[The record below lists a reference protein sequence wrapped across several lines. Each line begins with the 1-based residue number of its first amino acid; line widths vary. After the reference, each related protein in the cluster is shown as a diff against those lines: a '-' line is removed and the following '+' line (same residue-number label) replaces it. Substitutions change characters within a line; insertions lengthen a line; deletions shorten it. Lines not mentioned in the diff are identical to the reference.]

1 MQSTPRESSE
11 NNFLVLL
18 NFIVDPA
25 VIVDEKG
32 RILLVNNAFEDS
44 TGLSAKEVIGKVFLE
59 LSILPAE
66 SKAIMLE
73 NLEMRMQGLPVQPY
87 EITFTNKNGELTYTE
102 IKAKKISYAGQPA
115 DLVIFRDIT
124 RRKKNL
130 AKLKEY
136 SEKMEALVN
145 EKVKEVKE
153 SAQKLSVSEEK
164 YRKQFE
170 EALDAVFIADCETGI
185 LVDCNRAASELV
197 GREKSELIGKNQRIL
212 HPSKE
217 IKGDFSRTFKQHIKE
232 KEGQI
237 LEAQVIT
244 KRGEI
249 KDVAIKANVFEVRGK
264 KMLQG
269 TFRDITERKKAEK
282 KLLSSEKK
290 YRKLFENLKLTETQ
304 LLEERDIAQNYL
316 DIADVMLVALNT
328 DGHITMLNRKGCA
341 ILKCTAKDAL
351 GKNWCDN
358 FIPPPIRSNVKKYF
372 RLVLAGKVKFPKYHE
387 NPVLSKSGD
396 IRLIGW
402 HNTVLRNHQGQI
414 IGALSSGED
423 ITEWKQAQQA
433 LVDSEEKF
441 RNLAEQSP
449 DMVFVNKKGR
459 VVYANRRA
467 EEIMGYT
474 KEEFYSPNFNFLCLI
489 VPESREQIKSVYE
502 RHVKNGKDVGA
513 LEYRLVT
520 KDGRVI
526 DAMLNSRLIKYEGD
540 NAILGTVIDITERK
554 KMEAEI
560 KQKLDMLE
568 ALTQNLG
575 VGFTIISKDYHVLW
589 ANKFIKNNV
598 GEVEGKQCY
607 SSLNTLDHI
616 CPDCGVKKVFEEGVA
631 KDSHEYTNIG
641 IHGKPYYVELIA
653 TPLKDKD
660 GNVTAALEFVVDIA
674 EKKHMQ
680 SELTEY
686 SQKLEKLVDE
696 RTEELEQTQTKLLK
710 TEKLAAIGELAAM
723 IGHDLRNPL
732 TGIKGA
738 AYYLKT
744 KCAAEIG
751 ATGREMLKTIDKAID
766 HSNKIINDLLEYSNK
781 LNLELTETTPKLLLK
796 NTLTLIEIPERTQII
811 DTTKNKPKIKADIG
825 NISKVFAN
833 IITNA
838 IDAMPGTG
846 TLTIT
851 SKTAKGNVKIIFK
864 DTGIGMT
871 EETLSRLKLGFPLFT
886 TKAKGMGFGLPI
898 CKRIVEAH
906 GGKISLKSTL
916 GKGTTVIV
924 TIPVNPKT
932 VDENEEKWIFNES
945 MLQAMRTSQK
955 TPRKP

>member
-1 MQSTPRESSE
+1 MQNTPQKSSE
-11 NNFLVLL
+11 NNFLALL

-32 RILLVNNAFEDS
+32 HILLVNNAFEDS
-44 TGLSAKEVIGKVFLE
+44 TGLSAKEVIGQVFLE
-59 LSILPAE
+59 VSILPAE

-73 NLEMRMQGLPVQPY
+73 NLKKRMQGLPIQPY

-102 IKAKKISYAGQPA
+102 IKAKKISYSGQSA

-124 RRKKNL
+124 RRKRNERR
-130 AKLKEY
+130 LKEY

-170 EALDAVFIADCETGI
+170 EALDAIFIADCETGI

-217 IKGDFSRTFKQHIKE
+217 IEGDFSKTFKQHIKE

-269 TFRDITERKKAEK
+269 AFR
-282 KLLSSEKK
+282 
-290 YRKLFENLKLTETQ
+290 
-304 LLEERDIAQNYL
+304 
-316 DIADVMLVALNT
+316 
-328 DGHITMLNRKGCA
+328 
-341 ILKCTAKDAL
+341 
-351 GKNWCDN
+351 
-358 FIPPPIRSNVKKYF
+358 
-372 RLVLAGKVKFPKYHE
+372 
-387 NPVLSKSGD
+387 
-396 IRLIGW
+396 
-402 HNTVLRNHQGQI
+402 
-414 IGALSSGED
+414 
-423 ITEWKQAQQA
+423 
-433 LVDSEEKF
+433 
-441 RNLAEQSP
+441 
-449 DMVFVNKKGR
+449 
-459 VVYANRRA
+459 
-467 EEIMGYT
+467 
-474 KEEFYSPNFNFLCLI
+474 
-489 VPESREQIKSVYE
+489 
-502 RHVKNGKDVGA
+502 
-513 LEYRLVT
+513 
-520 KDGRVI
+520 
-526 DAMLNSRLIKYEGD
+526 
-540 NAILGTVIDITERK
+540 DITERK
-554 KMEAEI
+554 KMEAEV

-568 ALTQNLG
+568 ALTENLG
-575 VGFTIISKDYHVLW
+575 VGLGIISKDYHVVW
-589 ANKFIKNNV
+589 VNRFIKNNV
-598 GEVEGKQCY
+598 GEVKGKLCY

-616 CPDCGVKKVFEEGVA
+616 CPDCGVRKVFNEGVA

-660 GNVTAALEFVVDIA
+660 GNVTAALEFVIDIA

-680 SELTEY
+680 SKLTEY

-696 RTEELEQTQTKLLK
+696 RTEQLNQTQIKLLK
-710 TEKLAAIGELAAM
+710 AEKLAAIGELAGM

-751 ATGREMLKTIDKAID
+751 ATGQEMLKTIDKAID
-766 HSNKIINDLLEYSNK
+766 HSNKIINDLLEYSSK
-781 LNLELTETTPKLLLK
+781 LSLELTEITPKLLLK
-796 NTLTLIEIPERTQII
+796 NTLTLIEVPERTQII
-811 DTTKNKPKIKADIG
+811 DATKNKPKIKADIG

-851 SKTAKGNVKIIFK
+851 SKTAKGKVKIIFK

-871 EETLSRLKLGFPLFT
+871 EETLSKLKLGFPLFT

-916 GKGTTVIV
+916 GKGTAVIV
-924 TIPVNPKT
+924 TIPVNQKPR
-932 VDENEEKWIFNES
+932 DEGEEKWIFTES
-945 MLQAMRTSQK
+945 MLQAMHTSQK

>member
-11 NNFLVLL
+11 NNFIALL

-87 EITFTNKNGELTYTE
+87 EITFANKNGELTYTE

-130 AKLKEY
+130 AKLEEY

-170 EALDAVFIADCETGI
+170 EALDAIFIADCETGI

-197 GREKSELIGKNQRIL
+197 GREKSEMIGKNQRIL
-212 HPSKE
+212 HPPRESEGEFSK
-217 IKGDFSRTFKQHIKE
+217 TFKQHSKE

-249 KDVAIKANVFEVRGK
+249 KDVAIKANIFEFQGK

-269 TFRDITERKKAEK
+269 IFRDITEQKKAEMALRLSEEK
-282 KLLSSEKK
+282 YKELINGMNDTAWVIDLDAKFIDVNNAAVKVLGYSREELLSRGPSDIDGSLSSEEIS
-290 YRKLFENLKLTETQ
+290 KL
-304 LLEERDIAQNYL
+304 
-316 DIADVMLVALNT
+316 
-328 DGHITMLNRKGCA
+328 
-341 ILKCTAKDAL
+341 
-351 GKNWCDN
+351 
-358 FIPPPIRSNVKKYF
+358 
-372 RLVLAGKVKFPKYHE
+372 
-387 NPVLSKSGD
+387 
-396 IRLIGW
+396 
-402 HNTVLRNHQGQI
+402 
-414 IGALSSGED
+414 
-423 ITEWKQAQQA
+423 
-433 LVDSEEKF
+433 
-441 RNLAEQSP
+441 
-449 DMVFVNKKGR
+449 
-459 VVYANRRA
+459 
-467 EEIMGYT
+467 
-474 KEEFYSPNFNFLCLI
+474 
-489 VPESREQIKSVYE
+489 
-502 RHVKNGKDVGA
+502 VKNMPADQIQVF
-513 LEYRLVT
+513 ETSHTT
-520 KDGRVI
+520 KDGKKIPVEISSSLVTYQGKKAVLSIAR
-526 DAMLNSRLIKYEGD
+526 N
-540 NAILGTVIDITERK
+540 ITERK

-568 ALTQNLG
+568 ALTENLG

-589 ANKFIKNNV
+589 SNRFIKNTV
-598 GEVEGKQCY
+598 GNVEGKLCY
-607 SSLNTLDHI
+607 ASLNTLDHI
-616 CPDCGVKKVFEEGVA
+616 CPDCGVRKVFEEGVA
-631 KDSHEYTNIG
+631 KDAHEYYYIG

-674 EKKHMQ
+674 EKKRMQ

-686 SQKLEKLVDE
+686 SQRLEKIVDE
-696 RTEELEQTQTKLLK
+696 RTEQLEQTQTKLLE
-710 TEKLAAIGELAAM
+710 TEKLAAIGELAGI

-738 AYYLKT
+738 AYYLET

-751 ATGREMLKTIDKAID
+751 DTGKKMLQTINKAIM
-766 HSNKIINDLLEYSNK
+766 HSNKIINDLLEYSCT
-781 LNLELTETTPKLLLK
+781 LNLELTETTPKSLLK
-796 NTLTLIEIPERTQII
+796 HTLSIIEVPERIQII
-811 DTTKNKPKIKADIG
+811 DATEDKPKIKTDIE
-825 NISKVFAN
+825 KMRRVFTSVIAN
-833 IITNA
+833 A
-838 IDAMPGTG
+838 MDAMPGDG
-846 TLTIT
+846 TLAIT
-851 SKTAKGNVKIIFK
+851 SKTAKDKVKIIFK

-871 EETLSRLKLGFPLFT
+871 EETLSKLKLGFPLFT

-906 GGKISLKSTL
+906 GGKISLKSSL
-916 GKGTTVIV
+916 GKGTTVTV
-924 TIPVNPKT
+924 TIPVNPKPVT
-932 VDENEEKWIFNES
+932 EGENKWIINES
-945 MLQAMRTSQK
+945 ALRAMHISQK

>member
-1 MQSTPRESSE
+1 MQNTPQKSSE
-11 NNFLVLL
+11 NNFLALL

-32 RILLVNNAFEDS
+32 HILLVNNAFEDS
-44 TGLSAKEVIGKVFLE
+44 TGLSAKEVIGQVFLE
-59 LSILPAE
+59 VSILPAE

-73 NLEMRMQGLPVQPY
+73 NLKKRMQGLPIQPY
-87 EITFTNKNGELTYTE
+87 EITFTNKNGELAYIE
-102 IKAKKISYAGQPA
+102 IKAKKISYSGQSA

-124 RRKKNL
+124 RRKRNL

-136 SEKMEALVN
+136 SEKMEILVN
-145 EKVKEVKE
+145 EKIKEVKE

-170 EALDAVFIADCETGI
+170 EALDAIFVADAETGI

-217 IKGDFSRTFKQHIKE
+217 IEGDFSRTFKQHIEE

-269 TFRDITERKKAEK
+269 IFR
-282 KLLSSEKK
+282 
-290 YRKLFENLKLTETQ
+290 
-304 LLEERDIAQNYL
+304 
-316 DIADVMLVALNT
+316 
-328 DGHITMLNRKGCA
+328 
-341 ILKCTAKDAL
+341 
-351 GKNWCDN
+351 
-358 FIPPPIRSNVKKYF
+358 
-372 RLVLAGKVKFPKYHE
+372 
-387 NPVLSKSGD
+387 
-396 IRLIGW
+396 
-402 HNTVLRNHQGQI
+402 
-414 IGALSSGED
+414 
-423 ITEWKQAQQA
+423 
-433 LVDSEEKF
+433 
-441 RNLAEQSP
+441 
-449 DMVFVNKKGR
+449 
-459 VVYANRRA
+459 
-467 EEIMGYT
+467 
-474 KEEFYSPNFNFLCLI
+474 
-489 VPESREQIKSVYE
+489 
-502 RHVKNGKDVGA
+502 
-513 LEYRLVT
+513 
-520 KDGRVI
+520 
-526 DAMLNSRLIKYEGD
+526 
-540 NAILGTVIDITERK
+540 DITERK
-554 KMEAEI
+554 KMEAEV

-616 CPDCGVKKVFEEGVA
+616 CPDCGVRKVFEEGVA

-680 SELTEY
+680 SKLTEY

-696 RTEELEQTQTKLLK
+696 RTEQLNQTQIKLLK
-710 TEKLAAIGELAAM
+710 AEKLAAIGELAGM

-751 ATGREMLKTIDKAID
+751 ATGKEMLKTIDKAID
-766 HSNKIINDLLEYSNK
+766 YSNKIINDLLEYSSK
-781 LNLELTETTPKLLLK
+781 LSLELTETTPKLLLK
-796 NTLTLIEIPERTQII
+796 NTLTLIEVPERTQII
-811 DTTKNKPKIKADIG
+811 DATKNKPKIKADIG
-825 NISKVFAN
+825 NMSKVFAN

-838 IDAMPGTG
+838 IDAMPGAG

-851 SKTAKGNVKIIFK
+851 SKTAKGKVKIIFK

-871 EETLSRLKLGFPLFT
+871 EETLSKLKLGFPLFT

-906 GGKISLKSTL
+906 GGKISLKSML
-916 GKGTTVIV
+916 GKGTAVTV
-924 TIPVNPKT
+924 TIPVNPKLM
-932 VDENEEKWIFNES
+932 DEGEPKWFFTES
-945 MLQAMRTSQK
+945 TLQAMHISQK